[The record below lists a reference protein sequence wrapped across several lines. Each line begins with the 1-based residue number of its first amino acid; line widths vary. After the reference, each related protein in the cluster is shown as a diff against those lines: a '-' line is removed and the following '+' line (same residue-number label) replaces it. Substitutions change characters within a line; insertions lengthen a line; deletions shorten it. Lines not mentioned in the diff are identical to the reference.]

1 MNLGRYA
8 TQPGYVVQE
17 HSAVSLLALKRLVVF
32 AGTRRVYDERFHPGV
47 NIIRGQNGSGKSTI
61 ADFIFFVLGGEF
73 DQWKEKAKL
82 CTEVRAEILTR
93 SGVIT
98 LRRFVTT
105 RKEPIAVFFGA
116 MDNDEAAIAERW
128 SRFPIQRSEKQLSFS
143 QALFR
148 AVGIPDAP
156 GSEGSN
162 VTAHQIMRLLY
173 SDQRT
178 PAPRLFRFESFDTR
192 DIRVAVGDLILGV
205 NSYALYETQIELRSA
220 RKKLES
226 ATIRLD
232 AFRTNLP
239 PNFGSVRLDQ
249 IDQEQADLEAE
260 QLRHIGEIEA
270 LESIEMVDEDDEYA
284 SARNLARDALRQRR
298 RLMRRL
304 EEEVEQLA
312 LELDDLD
319 IFVDYLE
326 ETLRKIGA
334 TSQLAGSI
342 GSLEFSHCPNCLKIL
357 EVPDDGDH
365 CIVCTRPFDS
375 GKQEARYLEIQ
386 IDTSLQLRESRQLVT
401 AKSQNVSSKNNEL
414 RRLRSDLRRARSEFV
429 GQFELAGSPS
439 QARIAQLHNRL
450 GQIGEL
456 IKQSIGR
463 REVAERFTRLISERD
478 QADDDFMKLNA
489 RAESLSAQGDA
500 RRRRALGQVS
510 QSARGILHSDLPR
523 QAEFQKAEMV
533 SLDFGDDAV
542 SVDGSMNF
550 AESSNV
556 VLKNAALLALVGA
569 ASRDPEFW
577 HPRFLLMDNVED
589 KGMELARSH
598 RFQELIVAEAKAAIT
613 PIQIILTTSMP
624 NPALERP
631 DLVVGPTYSE
641 ELPTLNF
648 SGVPPCKTPDLF
660 AQEIPLP
667 DTDDGLIRL
676 VAAAL
681 GIDEETLTDHPFHVE
696 EYASDDDLVYSWRLI
711 WEDSPPV
718 GVEVFGVPGQQWS
731 EILPPD
737 DGSDADIDDSFLYE

>member
-1 MNLGRYA
+1 M
-8 TQPGYVVQE
+8 
-17 HSAVSLLALKRLVVF
+17 
-32 AGTRRVYDERFHPGV
+32 YDERFHPGV

-105 RKEPIAVFFGA
+105 RKEPIAIFFGA
-116 MDNDEAAIAERW
+116 MDSDEAAIAERW
-128 SRFPIQRSEKQLSFS
+128 SRFPIQRSERQLSFS

-156 GSEGSN
+156 GGEGSN

-192 DIRVAVGDLILGV
+192 DIRVAVGDLLLGV
-205 NSYALYETQIELRSA
+205 NSYALYETQIELRSSRKNLEDATA
-220 RKKLES
+220 RLE
-226 ATIRLD
+226 

-239 PNFGSVRLDQ
+239 PSFGSVRLDL

-260 QLRHIGEIEA
+260 QSKHIAEIEA
-270 LESIEMVDEDDEYA
+270 LDSVELVDADGDYA
-284 SARNLARDALRQRR
+284 AARTLARDALRHRR
-298 RLMRRL
+298 RSIRRL
-304 EEEVEQLA
+304 EDEVEQID
-312 LELDDLD
+312 LELSDLD

-326 ETLRKIGA
+326 ETLRKIDA
-334 TSQLAGSI
+334 TSQLASSI
-342 GSLEFSHCPNCLKIL
+342 GTLEFTHCPNCLKL
-357 EVPDDGDH
+357 LAGPVDGEH
-365 CIVCTRPFDS
+365 CIVCTKPFES

-401 AKSQNVSSKNNEL
+401 AKSEQALSKNSEL

-429 GQFELAGSPS
+429 GQYELAGSPS

-456 IKQSIGR
+456 IKQAIGR
-463 REVAERFTRLISERD
+463 RDVAERYTRLISERD
-478 QADDDFMKLNA
+478 KADTSFQELSA
-489 RAESLSAQGDA
+489 RAETLSEQGDA
-500 RRRRALGQVS
+500 RRRRALGQIS

-523 QAEFQKAEMV
+523 QAEFQKAASV
-533 SLDFGDDAV
+533 FLDFGDDAV
-542 SVDGSMNF
+542 TVDGGMNF

-556 VLKNAALLALVGA
+556 VLKNAALLALIGA
-569 ASRDPEFW
+569 ASRDTAFW

-589 KGMELARSH
+589 KGMEPARSH

-613 PIQIILTTSMP
+613 PIQIILTTSIP

-648 SGVPPCKTPDLF
+648 SGVPPCVSPDLF
-660 AQEIPLP
+660 AQEDHPPETDEPLA
-667 DTDDGLIRL
+667 RL

-681 GIDEETLTDHPFHVE
+681 GIGHETLADHPFHVE
-696 EYASDDDLVYSWRLI
+696 EYSSDDDLVYVWRLI
-711 WEDSPPV
+711 WEDSPPD
-718 GVEVFGVPGQQWS
+718 GVETFGAPGQQWS

-737 DGSDADIDDSFLYE
+737 DPSDTNIDDSYLDY